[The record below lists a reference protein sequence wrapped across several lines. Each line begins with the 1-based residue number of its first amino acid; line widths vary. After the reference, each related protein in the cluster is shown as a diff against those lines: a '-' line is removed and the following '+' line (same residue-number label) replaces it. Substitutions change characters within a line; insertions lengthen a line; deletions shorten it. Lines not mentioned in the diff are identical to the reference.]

1 MKELFDKPKLIGLIG
16 DINTGKSNLLYH
28 IIETLREDAD
38 FSLYTYGLKFPHGKQ
53 LWSVEELEQIQ
64 DSIIILDEVFSLF
77 ELDDRKNKKHI
88 ESTLRLLHHA
98 NNVLILSILPENGKK
113 FLASK
118 MDAIIFKKCT
128 IPDFI
133 NGSLLKRT
141 ATRYKGPEKGHT
153 VLNIP
158 IDKALI
164 FDGQSFNMMDV
175 KYYQEFD
182 SKKNNRP
189 ILKRKELFKKKA
201 V

>member
-1 MKELFDKPKLIGLIG
+1 
-16 DINTGKSNLLYH
+16 
-28 IIETLREDAD
+28 
-38 FSLYTYGLKFPHGKQ
+38 
-53 LWSVEELEQIQ
+53 
-64 DSIIILDEVFSLF
+64 
-77 ELDDRKNKKHI
+77 
-88 ESTLRLLHHA
+88 
-98 NNVLILSILPENGKK
+98 
-113 FLASK
+113 

-133 NGSLLKRT
+133 NGSLLKRV

-175 KYYQEFD
+175 KYYSEFD
-182 SKKNNRP
+182 SKAWNKP

-201 V
+201 VI